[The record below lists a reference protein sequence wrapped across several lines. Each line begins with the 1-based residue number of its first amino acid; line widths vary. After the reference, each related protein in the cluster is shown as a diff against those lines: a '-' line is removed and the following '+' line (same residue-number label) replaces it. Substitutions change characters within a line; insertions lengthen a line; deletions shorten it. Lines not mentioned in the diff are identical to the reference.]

1 MEFYLKE
8 NGMRAEFDYGIL
20 SVSPDEADGF
30 RPFQLMVASI
40 AGCSG
45 SVFRKILDKQHTDYE
60 DLIIHADVERNPEIA
75 NRIEKMTLTFTIKG
89 KHLDPDKMERNLA
102 LSRKNCS
109 MVRSVE
115 DSIDIKESLK
125 IIELSR

>member
-8 NGMRAEFDYGIL
+8 NGMRIELDYGIL

-40 AGCSG
+40 VGCSS
-45 SVFRKILDKQHTDYE
+45 SVFRKILDKQRTEYE
-60 DLIIHADVERNPEIA
+60 DLIIHADVERNPDIA
-75 NRIEKMTLTFTIKG
+75 NRIEKIALTFTIKG